1 MNSFTMESDNS
12 LPGFEVKTLSR
23 CLENGPEK
31 AIWREKTC
39 KRSPPTVLHEHRQQ
53 GMFPQAFK

>member
-1 MNSFTMESDNS
+1 MESDNS